1 MKLKKILLIILTFL
15 IIISGG
21 LMSSGCLKVEPVSIE
36 TIILSGSLDANG
48 NPTEESDNFNE
59 GIKEIYLVIKLHDMK
74 NTDNISVKWT
84 YLDKGLE
91 IDSKSFTPENDFT
104 GNKIFKIKISQG
116 FPFGSYEV
124 RVFLNGT
131 HVKTIPFKVN

>member
-1 MKLKKILLIILTFL
+1 MKFKKIALLILTFL
-15 IIISGG
+15 VILSAGITST
-21 LMSSGCLKVEPVSIE
+21 GCLKVKPVSIDN
-36 TIILSGSLDANG
+36 IILSGSVDANG
-48 NPTEESDNFNE
+48 NPTAESDSFNI
-59 GIKEIYLVIKLHDMK
+59 GTKEIYLVIKLSNMK

-91 IDSKSFTPENDFT
+91 IDTKSFTPESDFT

-116 FPFGSYEV
+116 FPYGSYEV

-131 HVKTIPFKVN
+131 QEKIISFTVN

>member
-1 MKLKKILLIILTFL
+1 MKLKKISLIFLTFIVL
-15 IIISGG
+15 ISAGIV
-21 LMSSGCLKVEPVSIE
+21 LSGCLKEEPVKIE
-36 TIILSGSLDANG
+36 NIILSGSVDTNG
-48 NPTEESDNFNE
+48 NPTAESSRFKE
-59 GIKEIYLVIKLHDMK
+59 GTEEIYLVIKLTNMK

-84 YLDKGLE
+84 YLDKDLE
-91 IDSKSFTPENDFT
+91 IDTKSFTPDGNFT

-131 HVKTIPFKVN
+131 QVKIIPFNVG

>member
-15 IIISGG
+15 IILSGG
-21 LMSSGCLKVEPVSIE
+21 LMLSGCLKVEPVSIE
-36 TIILSGSLDANG
+36 NIILSEGVDANG
-48 NPTEESDNFNE
+48 NPTAESGNFIE
-59 GIKEIYLVIKLHDMK
+59 GTKEIYLVIKLHNMK
-74 NTDNISVKWT
+74 NSDNISVKWT

-116 FPFGSYEV
+116 FPYGSYEV

-131 HVKTIPFKVN
+131 HVKTISFKVD